1 MKIGR
6 ALRIVILF
14 VIIGFALAW
23 WMRRDRDAAVSN
35 HKAPAPVAALD
46 DESAAYAIPGELVV
60 DFRDDESADKIA
72 ALGKRLGVTFRAASS
87 YTPVDEVYT
96 VDTGDAE
103 HVLAAL
109 RA

>member
-1 MKIGR
+1 MKFGR

-14 VIIGFALAW
+14 ALIGFAFAW
-23 WMRRDRDAAVSN
+23 WMRRDREAALSN
-35 HKAPAPVAALD
+35 HPNPVPVATLD

-72 ALGKRLGVTFRAASS
+72 ALGKRLGVRFRAASS
-87 YTPVDEVYT
+87 YTPTNEVYT

-103 HVLAAL
+103 HVLA
-109 RA
+109 